1 MRTTRLTI
9 ATLAVTALAA
19 APAAVAAPGDDISGC
34 AQSSLGQRP
43 DPPALTCEHHST
55 TEVFANFGQMVVHHI
70 QTHGPAR

>member
-9 ATLAVTALAA
+9 SMLAATSLAA

-43 DPPALTCEHHST
+43 DPPALTCEHHGT
-55 TEVFANFGQMVVHHI
+55 TEVFADFGQMVVHHT
-70 QTHGPAR
+70 QTLGPAR